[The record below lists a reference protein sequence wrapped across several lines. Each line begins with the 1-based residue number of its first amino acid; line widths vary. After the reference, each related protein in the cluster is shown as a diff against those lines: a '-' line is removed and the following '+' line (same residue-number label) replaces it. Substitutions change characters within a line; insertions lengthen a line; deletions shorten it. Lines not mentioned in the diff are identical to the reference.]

1 MSNSKKITWET
12 SETIKSEDGRII
24 NQSSTKTARVE
35 KEPNYVK
42 LYLDDI
48 CILNN
53 LPKTSSSIL
62 NELLVYANY
71 NNEISLSVG
80 VKNKIVK
87 KLEITK
93 GHLDNTLTKLTKS
106 EILKNIDRGLYMLSP
121 FIFGRGNW
129 LDIKKI
135 RAIWTYGK
143 NGRELET
150 ELQFNTFKTEPDL
163 IELVDIHSAGSVFE
177 NDRNTYKVVDSPIR
191 EYKINK
197 KVS

>member
-1 MSNSKKITWET
+1 MSNKKITWET
-12 SETIKSEDGRII
+12 SSTTIQEDGRVV
-24 NQSSTKTARVE
+24 QCSSTKTTRVE

-42 LYLDDI
+42 LYLDDV
-48 CILNN
+48 CMLNN

-80 VKNKIVK
+80 CKNRIVE

-106 EILKNIDRGLYMLSP
+106 GILKNLDRGLYMLSP
-121 FIFGRGNW
+121 FIFGRGSW

-135 RAIWTYGK
+135 RAVWTYGEK
-143 NGRELET
+143 GRELET
-150 ELQFNTFKTEPDL
+150 EFKFNTLEANM
-163 IELVDIHSAGSVFE
+163 IELVDTHSEGRVFDNGTCE
-177 NDRNTYKVVDSPIR
+177 VVESPIR
-191 EYKINK
+191 EYKIK
-197 KVS
+197 KAS